1 MWWHLHKRGRN
12 MWVFLRNTETAF
24 GRRTGNWSPGLSLR
38 RGSGW
43 QPGRSR
49 RRWSVTCPFLCLKKC
64 LNHLQ
69 VLTSLI
75 FNRVAK
81 VVHHRWSVKY
91 ISPINGILCSWQNLK
106 SCLRVYRASQAPISS
121 HRKKAKMLMIPW
133 GCVWNQISWPLVA
146 PLSSLPGWGCSHSG
160 PRQPRLLGTR
170 CPLCGVSPGRPSHP
184 AHLHLMAVSSGTVP
198 PLYPPPFSHSLPTH
212 HPGTPHISDT
222 VCILFVLLIIL
233 QIRGWQTR
241 APRPDSTCGLFLYG
255 PCATNSF
262 KKKRKERNH

>member
-106 SCLRVYRASQAPISS
+106 SCLRVYRASQAPISLIE
-121 HRKKAKMLMIPW
+121 KAKMLMIPW
-133 GCVWNQISWPLVA
+133 GCVELGPLWPLVA
-146 PLSSLPGWGCSHSG
+146 PLSSLPGWGCSHSR
-160 PRQPRLLGTR
+160 PRQPQPLGTR
-170 CPLCGVSPGRPSHP
+170 CSLSVEYLPRRRPPGSP
-184 AHLHLMAVSSGTVP
+184 HLMAVSSGTVP
-198 PLYPPPFSHSLPTH
+198 PPLPSTSLTLLTHPPTPVLHTYLTPCYFICFADYPSDQRLANKSPQARFNLWFISLWPL
-212 HPGTPHISDT
+212 
-222 VCILFVLLIIL
+222 C
-233 QIRGWQTR
+233 
-241 APRPDSTCGLFLYG
+241 Y
-255 PCATNSF
+255 
-262 KKKRKERNH
+262 K